1 MNKRRKKSKIM
12 TMTKAA
18 ASQNIFGMM
27 VSFDNP
33 NALIE
38 AAGAA
43 RKAGYRRIDAYSPYP
58 VEGLAEALELQTTR
72 LPLVVLAGGLL
83 GAAGAYFMQ
92 YYASVIDYPLNV
104 GGRPLHSWPAFIP
117 ITFEL
122 TILVAA
128 VFAVLGMLALNGLPE
143 PYHPVFN
150 VPEFELASRSHFF
163 LTIESDDP
171 QFDLDETRQFLESL
185 GGESVSEIAY

>member
-12 TMTKAA
+12 TMTKSA

-58 VEGLAEALELQTTR
+58 VEGLSEALELRTTR

>member
-1 MNKRRKKSKIM
+1 MNKRRKNKIM
-12 TMTKAA
+12 TMTKST

-33 NALIE
+33 NALIK

-58 VEGLAEALELQTTR
+58 VEGLSEALELRTTR

-171 QFDLDETRQFLESL
+171 QFDMDETRQFLESL